1 MPTVRNLTEGET
13 FQLVLEL
20 ERTHW
25 MTNTAPGRTP
35 FDLIAEKF
43 GISVGEALTL
53 TNRAHEA
60 QRGLGKCTCCNGTG
74 KVKIG

>member
-1 MPTVRNLTEGET
+1 
-13 FQLVLEL
+13 
-20 ERTHW
+20 